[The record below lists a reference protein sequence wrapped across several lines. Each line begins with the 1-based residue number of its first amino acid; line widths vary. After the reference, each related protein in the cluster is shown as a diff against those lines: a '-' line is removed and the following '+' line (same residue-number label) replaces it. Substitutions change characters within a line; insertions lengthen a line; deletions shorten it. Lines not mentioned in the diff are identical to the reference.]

1 MEKRKVGCASAA
13 MVETGVDVKWEELE
27 SLLGGKKFGPQPR
40 VAHATERIFGPGNDA
55 SKLVV
60 YRDNSAWCPYCER
73 LWLLLEEK
81 QLNYTVEKI
90 NMWCYGQKPEWY
102 TRMVPSGLLPAVVLD
117 GKLLTESLDIMLL
130 LESKFSDKNPMLPR
144 PGSPQ
149 WSSLDGL
156 LQLERRLFGAW
167 LSRLKGKS
175 GAFDSTMDT
184 VNAALNKFGGPY
196 FLGPEFSLIDA
207 VYAPF
212 LERIAASMPYWPGLV
227 VRGNDRWPAVNRW
240 YDAMDSR
247 PAYQAIKSDDF
258 YIVHNLEPQIGA
270 CRSEPQGAAWRA
282 HIDGTQGSWQ
292 LPLKPEVTA
301 WGADDGTGDGGAR
314 EEAAQC
320 FIKNHE
326 AVVGF
331 ALRGVKDDD
340 GTGRNAEAVDLGF
353 RYVAK
358 ALLLG
363 TDRVPLPATFPRKDA
378 VAGAAQFLMNKVGVP
393 RDLTYPAARQLRAH
407 LLWLLQHCQ
416 GASR

>member
-1 MEKRKVGCASAA
+1 

-196 FLGPEFSLIDA
+196 FLGPE
-207 VYAPF
+207 VRAP
-212 LERIAASMPYWPGLV
+212 
-227 VRGNDRWPAVNRW
+227 N
-240 YDAMDSR
+240 
-247 PAYQAIKSDDF
+247 
-258 YIVHNLEPQIGA
+258 
-270 CRSEPQGAAWRA
+270 
-282 HIDGTQGSWQ
+282 
-292 LPLKPEVTA
+292 PL
-301 WGADDGTGDGGAR
+301 
-314 EEAAQC
+314 
-320 FIKNHE
+320 
-326 AVVGF
+326 
-331 ALRGVKDDD
+331 
-340 GTGRNAEAVDLGF
+340 
-353 RYVAK
+353 
-358 ALLLG
+358 
-363 TDRVPLPATFPRKDA
+363 
-378 VAGAAQFLMNKVGVP
+378 
-393 RDLTYPAARQLRAH
+393 
-407 LLWLLQHCQ
+407 
-416 GASR
+416 SS